1 MFMVVKS
8 LEETSQSN
16 IINCLLLKKGN
27 ENMDIGGC
35 KRKKKVRQTK
45 TLYIS
50 WVMPMTMRASKKQE
64 LTLLQVGMLC
74 LDHSVYW

>member
-16 IINCLLLKKGN
+16 IINCLLLKKKGN

-35 KRKKKVRQTK
+35 RRKKKVRQ
-45 TLYIS
+45 
-50 WVMPMTMRASKKQE
+50 R
-64 LTLLQVGMLC
+64 LC
-74 LDHSVYW
+74 I